1 MKNRKLS
8 FLLIFLVYGIINAGE
23 ITKVGTSA
31 AQFVKIGIGARAT
44 AMGESFVAVSN
55 DASAIFWNP
64 AGIASVKTNEVLL
77 VHTDWIADISFDFA
91 GITIPME
98 MGTFAIFA
106 IALNMGEMQVRTEY
120 EQEGTGEL
128 FDAAD
133 LALGVSF
140 AKYFTDRFAFG
151 INAKYIQQQI
161 WQETAETF
169 AIDVGVLYHTE
180 LENLS
185 LGMALSNF
193 GGKMQMQGKDLLH
206 FHDKDPNIAG
216 NNSQVISA
224 WNTGDYDLPLVF
236 RIGLAYDMIKNIDQ
250 RITVALDGLT
260 PNDYSEY
267 LNAGFEYGFRESVFI
282 RGGYKGIGV
291 SNQEVGFS
299 LGGGVNY
306 AFDQSLKLK
315 LDYAYTDFGRLENAQ
330 RLSLAIAF

>member
-1 MKNRKLS
+1 MKKKIL
-8 FLLIFLVYGIINAGE
+8 FLLILTFGIIRAGD

-31 AQFVKIGIGARAT
+31 AQFLKIGVGARA
-44 AMGESFVAVSN
+44 AGMAESFVAVSN

-64 AGIASVKTNEVLL
+64 AGIASLTKNEVLL
-77 VHTDWIADISFDFA
+77 AHTDWIADISYDFA
-91 GITIPME
+91 GIVIPMDL
-98 MGTFAIFA
+98 GTFAIFA
-106 IALNMGEMQVRTEY
+106 ASLNMGEMEVRTEY

-133 LALGVSF
+133 LALGISY
-140 AKYFTDRFAFG
+140 AKYFSNRFSFG

-169 AIDVGVLYHTE
+169 AVDVGVIYHTE

-193 GGKMQMQGKDLLH
+193 GGKMQMTGKDLLH
-206 FHDKDPNIAG
+206 FHDKDPNLEG

-224 WNTGDYDLPLVF
+224 WNTGEYDLPLVF
-236 RIGLAYDMIKNIDQ
+236 RIGVAYDLLKNIDQ
-250 RITVALDGLT
+250 RITLALDGLT

-267 LNAGFEYGFRESVFI
+267 LNVGMEYGFHEAVFL
-282 RGGYKGIGV
+282 RGGFKGIGV
-291 SNQEVGFS
+291 PEREEGFS

-330 RLSLAIAF
+330 RISMAICF

>member
-1 MKNRKLS
+1 
-8 FLLIFLVYGIINAGE
+8 
-23 ITKVGTSA
+23 
-31 AQFVKIGIGARAT
+31 
-44 AMGESFVAVSN
+44 
-55 DASAIFWNP
+55 
-64 AGIASVKTNEVLL
+64 
-77 VHTDWIADISFDFA
+77 
-91 GITIPME
+91 ME

-106 IALNMGEMQVRTEY
+106 IALNMGEMEVRTEY

-169 AIDVGVLYHTE
+169 AIDVGVIYHTE
-180 LENLS
+180 LKNLS

-206 FHDKDPNIAG
+206 FHDKDPNIDG
-216 NNSQVISA
+216 NNPQIISG
-224 WNTGDYDLPLVF
+224 WNTGEYDLPLVF
-236 RIGLAYDMIKNIDQ
+236 RIGLAYDMIKNVDQ
-250 RITVALDGLT
+250 RITLAFDGLT

-267 LNAGFEYGFRESVFI
+267 LNAGIEYGFREMVFL

-291 SNQEVGFS
+291 SDQEVGFS

-315 LDYAYTDFGRLENAQ
+315 LDYAYTDYGRLEYAQ
-330 RLSLAIAF
+330 RISLAIAF